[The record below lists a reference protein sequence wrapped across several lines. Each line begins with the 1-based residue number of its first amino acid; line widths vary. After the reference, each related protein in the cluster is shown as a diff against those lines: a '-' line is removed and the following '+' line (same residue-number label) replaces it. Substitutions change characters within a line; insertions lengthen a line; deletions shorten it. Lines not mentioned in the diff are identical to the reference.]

1 MRHSGKTG
9 LPRPR
14 SDRGWPGTG
23 SPGPRVLGLALAGTA
38 LFAACDMGSVDND
51 AAIAEAATPPA
62 FSGEQSSDVP
72 GNGGSVLDDP
82 ADPAEPPPEVE
93 REATFRAPVVTGP
106 YVWAANP
113 ESGRVA
119 VIDATSFEIRSGQ
132 AGNQPTYVTGL
143 DFPTGAR
150 RALVINTGADD
161 ASLLELSG
169 DGIQASHVPLHQGAD
184 SWSVS
189 PDRRFAIAWT
199 DRGKVEQ
206 LDPTDGFQDITV
218 LELGEPGAPKATRLT
233 VGYRPSEF
241 AFDAQSQRAFGI
253 TEDGIS
259 IVELTPG
266 AVRLSQLVSLPSARG
281 VLPDVS
287 ITADGTRALAR
298 IEGSPILFDIDL
310 QSGQTRQI
318 DLGGNIT
325 DLDLSADGT
334 RAVAVIRS
342 RTIAPPPDAG
352 PPPLPDAGADAG
364 TPDEGEGRSPIRV
377 SEAVFFPVPAGLGD
391 ANLRSSL
398 RIANGGVGSVA
409 LSPDGARAVLFSN
422 ALGSG
427 QVTLVGP
434 DLSYRSVD
442 LIAPVRA
449 VFVTADSSHAIA
461 LQDAPS
467 GSLKKGA
474 FSVLALDAV
483 RAPKLVAAD
492 ARAEFVALDPQNSER
507 AIVTVSDPD
516 TQTYGAY
523 FVRMPSLQV
532 DFSALSSRPLSS
544 GTVPAAQ
551 KGFIAQEHPEGR
563 ITFFDLG
570 DGQNREIT
578 GFELSAKVVNE

>member
-1 MRHSGKTG
+1 VR
-9 LPRPR
+9 RWR
-14 SDRGWPGTG
+14 AAGW
-23 SPGPRVLGLALAGTA
+23 LALPVAASLG
-38 LFAACDMGSVDND
+38 LFAACDIGSIDND
-51 AAIAEAATPPA
+51 DGAALRVDEED
-62 FSGEQSSDVP
+62 SP
-72 GNGGSVLDDP
+72 GFGGGGAYGTDTSNP
-82 ADPAEPPPEVE
+82 GTQGPNQAPPEVE

-119 VIDATSFEIRSGQ
+119 VIDATTFEIRSGQ
-132 AGNQPTYVTGL
+132 AGNRPTYVAGL
-143 DFPTGAR
+143 DIPGGAR
-150 RALVINTGADD
+150 RALVINAGADD

-169 DGIQASHVPLHQGAD
+169 ESLVASHVPLHQGAD

-199 DRGKVEQ
+199 DRQKAEQ

-218 LELGEPGAPKATRLT
+218 LELGEQGSLSATRLT
-233 VGYRPSEF
+233 VGYRPSAF
-241 AFDAQSQRAFGI
+241 SFDAQSRRAFGI

-259 IVELTPG
+259 IVDLTPG
-266 AVRLSQLVSLPSARG
+266 AVRLSQLVALPSARG
-281 VLPDVS
+281 VQPDVS
-287 ITADGTRALAR
+287 ITADGARALAR
-298 IEGSPILFDIDL
+298 IEGSSILYDIAL
-310 QSGQTRQI
+310 ASGQTRSI
-318 DLGGNIT
+318 DLGASIT

-342 RTIAPPPDAG
+342 RSVESAA
-352 PPPLPDAGADAG
+352 PDAGAPLPGDAG
-364 TPDEGEGRSPIRV
+364 PDAGAPSDEPAPITV
-377 SEAVFFPVPAGLGD
+377 SEAVFFAVPAGLDD
-391 ANLRSSL
+391 ASERRSL
-398 RIANGGVGSVA
+398 TIPNGGVGSVA
-409 LSPDGARAVLFSN
+409 LSPDGTRAVLFSN

-449 VFVTADSSHAIA
+449 VFVSADSSHAIA
-461 LQDAPS
+461 LQDPPP
-467 GSLKKGA
+467 GSVKKGA

-483 RAPKLVAAD
+483 RAPKLVATD
-492 ARAEFVALDPQNSER
+492 ARAEFVALDPNSSER
-507 AIVTVSDPD
+507 AIVTVSDPEA
-516 TQTYGAY
+516 QVFGAY

-551 KGFIAQEHPEGR
+551 KGFVAQEHPEGR
-563 ITFFDLG
+563 ITFIDLV
-570 DGQNREIT
+570 DGQSREIT

>member
-1 MRHSGKTG
+1 MRLRTSAA
-9 LPRPR
+9 
-14 SDRGWPGTG
+14 
-23 SPGPRVLGLALAGTA
+23 GLALSLAASVG
-38 LFAACDMGSVDND
+38 LLVACDEGSIDND
-51 AAIAEAATPPA
+51 RGASAVAAEDTPPS
-62 FSGEQSSDVP
+62 FDISGGAVGDANNP
-72 GNGGSVLDDP
+72 GTSGPSQT
-82 ADPAEPPPEVE
+82 PPEVE
-93 REATFRAPVVTGP
+93 REASFRAPVVTGP

-113 ESGRVA
+113 DSGRVA
-119 VIDATSFEIRSGQ
+119 VIDATTFEIHSGQ
-132 AGNQPTYVTGL
+132 AGNRPTYVAGL

-150 RALVINTGADD
+150 RALVINVGADD

-169 DGIQASHVPLHQGAD
+169 DGLQALHVPLHQGAD
-184 SWSVS
+184 SWSIS

-199 DRGKVEQ
+199 DRAKAEQ

-218 LELGEPGAPKATRLT
+218 LELSEQGAPSATRLT
-233 VGYRPSEF
+233 VGYRPSAF
-241 AFDAQSQRAFGI
+241 AFDAQSRRAFGI

-259 IVELTPG
+259 IVELSPG
-266 AVRLSQLVSLPSARG
+266 AVRLSQLVPLPSARG
-281 VLPDVS
+281 AQPDVS

-298 IEGSPILFDIDL
+298 IEGSSILYDIDL
-310 QSGQTRQI
+310 GSGQTRPI

-342 RTIAPPPDAG
+342 RPIEGTA
-352 PPPLPDAGADAG
+352 PDAGAPLPGDAG
-364 TPDEGEGRSPIRV
+364 PDAGALPDVPAPVTV
-377 SEAVFFPVPAGLGD
+377 SEAVFFAVPAGLDD
-391 ANLRSSL
+391 AAERRSL
-398 RIANGGVGSVA
+398 TIPNGGVGSVS
-409 LSPDGARAVLFSN
+409 LSPDGTRAVLFSN

-449 VFVTADSSHAIA
+449 VFVSADGAHAIA
-461 LQDAPS
+461 LQDAPP
-467 GSLKKGA
+467 GSVKKGA
-474 FSVLALDAV
+474 FSVLSLDAV

-492 ARAEFVALDPQNSER
+492 ARAEFVALDPSSSER

-516 TQTYGAY
+516 AQIFGAY

-532 DFSALSSRPLSS
+532 DFSVLSSRPLSS

-551 KGFIAQEHPEGR
+551 KGFVAQEQPEGR
-563 ITFFDLG
+563 ITFIDLA
-570 DGQNREIT
+570 DGQSREIT

>member
-1 MRHSGKTG
+1 MRRSRATG
-9 LPRPR
+9 
-14 SDRGWPGTG
+14 W
-23 SPGPRVLGLALAGTA
+23 LALPLA
-38 LFAACDMGSVDND
+38 LSGGLVIACDVGSVDND
-51 AAIAEAATPPA
+51 AALAAGADEPA
-62 FSGEQSSDVP
+62 VGGQNVDLPDSDISNNP
-72 GNGGSVLDDP
+72 IDRPDM
-82 ADPAEPPPEVE
+82 APPPEVE

-119 VIDATSFEIRSGQ
+119 VIDANTFEIRSGE
-132 AGNQPTYVTGL
+132 AGNRPTYVAGL

-169 DGIQASHVPLHQGAD
+169 ESVQASHVPLHQGAD

-199 DRGKVEQ
+199 DRQKAKQ

-218 LELGEPGAPKATRLT
+218 LDLGDPSSLSATRLT
-233 VGYRPSEF
+233 VGYRPSAF
-241 AFDAQSQRAFGI
+241 SFDAQSRHAFGI

-259 IVELTPG
+259 IVDLTPG
-266 AVRLSQLVSLPSARG
+266 AVRLSQLVALPSARG
-281 VLPDVS
+281 VQPDVS
-287 ITADGTRALAR
+287 ITADGARALAR
-298 IEGSPILFDIDL
+298 IEGSSILYDIDL
-310 QSGQTRQI
+310 GSGQTREI
-318 DLGGNIT
+318 DLGANIT

-342 RTIAPPPDAG
+342 RPVESAT
-352 PPPLPDAGADAG
+352 PDAGAPLPGDAG
-364 TPDEGEGRSPIRV
+364 PDAGAPPREPGSTSV
-377 SEAVFFPVPAGLGD
+377 SEAVFFAVPAGLD
-391 ANLRSSL
+391 SASERRSL
-398 RIANGGVGSVA
+398 TIPNGGVGSVS
-409 LSPDGARAVLFSN
+409 LSPDGTRAVLFSN

-449 VFVTADSSHAIA
+449 VFVSADGAHAIA
-461 LQDAPS
+461 LQDPPR
-467 GSLKKGA
+467 GSVKKGA
-474 FSVLALDAV
+474 FSVLALASV

-492 ARAEFVALDPQNSER
+492 ARAEFVALDPENSER
-507 AIVTVSDPD
+507 ALVTVSDPD
-516 TQTYGAY
+516 AQVFGAY

-544 GTVPAAQ
+544 GTVPAAH
-551 KGFIAQEHPEGR
+551 KGFVAQEHPEGR
-563 ITFFDLG
+563 ITFIDLG
-570 DGQNREIT
+570 DGQSREIT

>member
-1 MRHSGKTG
+1 MRRLLSPAGWL
-9 LPRPR
+9 LP
-14 SDRGWPGTG
+14 
-23 SPGPRVLGLALAGTA
+23 ALAGTG
-38 LFAACDMGSVDND
+38 LFSACDMGSVDND
-51 AAIAEAATPPA
+51 AAVTN
-62 FSGEQSSDVP
+62 GEQSTPPSFGEGSQAPSDP
-72 GNGGSVLDDP
+72 DIDGQPIAGND
-82 ADPAEPPPEVE
+82 EPPPEVE

-132 AGNQPTYVTGL
+132 AGNRPTYVTGL
-143 DFPTGAR
+143 DLPTGAR
-150 RALVINTGADD
+150 RALVINAGADD

-169 DGIQASHVPLHQGAD
+169 DGISASHVALHQGAD
-184 SWSVS
+184 TWSVS

-199 DRGKVEQ
+199 DRGKAEQ

-218 LELGEPGAPKATRLT
+218 LELGEQAAPKATRLT

-241 AFDAQSQRAFGI
+241 TFDAQSQRAFGI

-266 AVRLSQLVSLPSARG
+266 AIRLSQLVSLPSARG
-281 VLPDVS
+281 VQPDVS
-287 ITADGTRALAR
+287 ITADGSRALAR
-298 IEGSPILFDIDL
+298 IEGSSILYDIDL
-310 QSGQTRQI
+310 QSGQTREL

-342 RTIAPPPDAG
+342 RTLAPPPDAG
-352 PPPLPDAGADAG
+352 PPPAADAGPDAGAADDGA
-364 TPDEGEGRSPIRV
+364 PSPVRV
-377 SEAVFFPVPAGLGD
+377 SEAVFFPVPAGLAD
-391 ANLRSSL
+391 ASQRESL
-398 RIANGGVGSVA
+398 RIPNGGFGSVS

-422 ALGSG
+422 ANGSG

-434 DLSYRSVD
+434 DLSYRSID

-474 FSVLALDAV
+474 FSVLALEAV

-570 DGQNREIT
+570 AGQSREIT